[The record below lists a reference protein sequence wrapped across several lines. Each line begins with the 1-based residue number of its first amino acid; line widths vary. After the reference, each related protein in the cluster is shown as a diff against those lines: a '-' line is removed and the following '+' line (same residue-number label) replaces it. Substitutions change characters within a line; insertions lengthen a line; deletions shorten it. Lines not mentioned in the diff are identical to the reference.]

1 MPNPQFENLLAL
13 ATGEVLT
20 PTRHGPDNPE
30 EIYVAVGYALTMWES
45 LEEELSELFLTY
57 LGTINPAAS
66 RAYGSIVS
74 GQGRVGML
82 KEVIESVY
90 RHSSPSVADLH
101 TRAMTKIGALAGR
114 RNEIAHGIV
123 SNPTVNRESF
133 GFCLFPPS
141 YNSSKNR
148 SLAEYFERMQK
159 PQKPI
164 AHSEWLAFY
173 LARGKYVYTHIEILR
188 YAEMFRIAMKDVQAI
203 RIHQFMTNVKEQAR
217 QGNNTVQYLVAD
229 DTSSH
234 QTLT

>member
-13 ATGEVLT
+13 ATKEVLI
-20 PTRHGPDNPE
+20 PTRSGPDNPQ

-90 RHSSPSVADLH
+90 GISLPDVADLH
-101 TRAMTKIGALAGR
+101 IRAMTKIAALAGR

-123 SNPTVNRESF
+123 ANPTVNGENF
-133 GFCLFPPS
+133 GFCLLPPS

-159 PQKPI
+159 PI
-164 AHSEWLAFY
+164 AHTDWLAFY
-173 LARGKYVYTHIEILR
+173 LARGKYVYTQVEILH
-188 YAEMFRIAMKDVQAI
+188 YAEMFRIAMRDVQEM
-203 RIHQFMTNVKEQAR
+203 RIHQFMIHVKQQVQ
-217 QGNNTVQYLVAD
+217 QGHNTVQYLVAG
-229 DTSSH
+229 DTVAY
-234 QTLT
+234 QAPT